1 MVKIKNCNS
10 KYVGNDVF
18 VGVMVMNN
26 DSHDN
31 CGVDGGDGNDDS
43 DVGGKGVTVNDVDV
57 LMVK

>member
-31 CGVDGGDGNDDS
+31 YGVDGGDGND
-43 DVGGKGVTVNDVDV
+43 VGVTVNDVDV